1 MNETERLIKA
11 FSEALNAR
19 TNPAE
24 DWVQVGQGFLS
35 EAIDHMDWLEKGIT
49 EWRAEAR
56 RNAQYAE
63 AARAAARVAIGHLQ
77 AILRPPATAA
87 EQQRA
92 DTAARDWL
100 ASIGA
105 DE

>member
-1 MNETERLIKA
+1 MNDADRI
-11 FSEALNAR
+11 
-19 TNPAE
+19 
-24 DWVQVGQGFLS
+24 
-35 EAIDHMDWLEKGIT
+35 DWLEKGVA
-49 EWRAEAR
+49 EWRAEAQ
-56 RNAQYAE
+56 RNARYAE
-63 AARAAARVAIGHLQ
+63 AARATARVAIGHLQ